1 MAIKFVVFDFWNT
14 LIMGSDEEYIEKIVK
29 KLGFQDQ
36 KSFWRFCD
44 AHFFPT
50 KLTIKEFFNYICKL
64 KKIDNSIVNELI
76 DYWNKS
82 WSTVKPFHDA
92 IPVLEELRSKYNLV
106 LLSNTSWEEGNKA
119 LDDFNLRQYF
129 YDILLSPEFGIAKP
143 NLEFFQ
149 KVLDNTNV
157 SPSEVCLVGDD
168 IELDIIPARRIGFKT
183 ILLDREGK
191 YPNHESPDVI
201 IKSLK
206 ELKDV
211 I

>member
-1 MAIKFVVFDFWNT
+1 MAIQVIVFDFWNT
-14 LIMGSDEEYIEKIVK
+14 LIMPSDPEYIDKIVK

-44 AHFFPT
+44 AHLFPT
-50 KLTIKEFFNYICKL
+50 KMTMKEFFNYICNL
-64 KKIDNSIVNELI
+64 KKIDNSVINELL
-76 DYWNKS
+76 DDFKKAS
-82 WSTVKPFHDA
+82 KAVKLYSDA
-92 IPVLEELRSKYNLV
+92 IPTLQELKDKYNLV
-106 LLSNTSWEEGNKA
+106 LLSNTAWEEGNKA

-129 YDILLSPEFGIAKP
+129 YDILLSSEFGIAKP

-168 IELDIIPARRIGFKT
+168 VENDIIPARRIGFKT

-191 YPNHESPDVI
+191 FTDHESPDVI